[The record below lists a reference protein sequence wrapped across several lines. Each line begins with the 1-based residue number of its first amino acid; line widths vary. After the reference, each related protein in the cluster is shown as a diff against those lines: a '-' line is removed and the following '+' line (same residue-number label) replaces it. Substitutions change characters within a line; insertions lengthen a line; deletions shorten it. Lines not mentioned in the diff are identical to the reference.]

1 MFCKGSTPA
10 VSFTLCQENWRVF
23 TEARESCGRDPKAP
37 ARARHQNDDVL
48 VVQAAVRNTQL
59 FTHFSNHLE
68 ELRLVTIKG
77 HKRAAFSSD
86 SFSSPAYKCAAQ
98 DEDAHS
104 ASPVFF
110 PPPALER

>member
-23 TEARESCGRDPKAP
+23 TEARESCGRD
-37 ARARHQNDDVL
+37 QNDDVL

-86 SFSSPAYKCAAQ
+86 SFPSPAYRCAAQ